1 MVERGVARSTR
12 SAVGSK
18 ISRRPSGLR
27 KTRRESNS
35 LAHRTTWLRSDLW
48 FIGIGWC
55 FGMGKRVEKV
65 VEERRRN
72 LGWWSGV
79 LQDRLDQLWGVKL
92 GSKRD
97 PDATKS

>member
-1 MVERGVARSTR
+1 
-12 SAVGSK
+12 
-18 ISRRPSGLR
+18 
-27 KTRRESNS
+27 
-35 LAHRTTWLRSDLW
+35 
-48 FIGIGWC
+48 
-55 FGMGKRVEKV
+55 MGKRVEKV